1 MLQLKSLE
9 RESNFMLWSVFCKYT
24 RLWQNIQHTGKENWE
39 QQRSNP
45 ESNWIFFFGGGGKA
59 EGKAK
64 EKKTENK
71 SLTGF
76 LLNICLTKHI
86 HEHGKDC
93 LLFHTLIAVK
103 YNNEMTWKFYTG
115 PLKSLWTAKVTF
127 VNMPLKADS
136 LQRLHNVERL

>member
-1 MLQLKSLE
+1 MYFANIHVYDKTYNILE
-9 RESNFMLWSVFCKYT
+9 KKTGSN
-24 RLWQNIQHTGKENWE
+24 RDQIQSPIGF
-39 QQRSNP
+39 
-45 ESNWIFFFGGGGKA
+45 FFFGGGGKA

-103 YNNEMTWKFYTG
+103 YNNEMT
-115 PLKSLWTAKVTF
+115 
-127 VNMPLKADS
+127 
-136 LQRLHNVERL
+136 

>member
-39 QQRSNP
+39 QQRS
-45 ESNWIFFFGGGGKA
+45 EQ
-59 EGKAK
+59 
-64 EKKTENK
+64 EKKRKIKAWHDT
-71 SLTGF
+71 
-76 LLNICLTKHI
+76 I

-93 LLFHTLIAVK
+93 LLFHTLTAVK
-103 YNNEMTWKFYTG
+103 DNNEMTWKFYTG

-127 VNMPLKADS
+127 VNVPLKADS
-136 LQRLHNVERL
+136 LQRLYSVERL